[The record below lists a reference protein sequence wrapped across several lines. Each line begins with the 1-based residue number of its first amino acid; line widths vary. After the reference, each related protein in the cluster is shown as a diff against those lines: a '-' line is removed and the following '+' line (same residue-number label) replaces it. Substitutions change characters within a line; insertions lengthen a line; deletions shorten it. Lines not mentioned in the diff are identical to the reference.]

1 MERKKWKKT
10 MTALQEKII
19 FDANKCRTHRF
30 GTADLFDCL
39 AEQQYLIC
47 GYALPFGNGQF
58 CTHPQHRGRSLLK
71 NCARISRSIIRSLI
85 HRLAEMFDDHFWI
98 AILIKPF
105 AKLEVR
111 HFVVIYDDH
120 YETPPHTVLLTRKR
134 LHS

>member
-1 MERKKWKKT
+1 MRSDARNVPIMERKKWKKT

-58 CTHPQHRGRSLLK
+58 CTHPQRK
-71 NCARISRSIIRSLI
+71 
-85 HRLAEMFDDHFWI
+85 EFTE
-98 AILIKPF
+98 
-105 AKLEVR
+105 KL
-111 HFVVIYDDH
+111 
-120 YETPPHTVLLTRKR
+120 RKDQPIN
-134 LHS
+134 HSQPDP